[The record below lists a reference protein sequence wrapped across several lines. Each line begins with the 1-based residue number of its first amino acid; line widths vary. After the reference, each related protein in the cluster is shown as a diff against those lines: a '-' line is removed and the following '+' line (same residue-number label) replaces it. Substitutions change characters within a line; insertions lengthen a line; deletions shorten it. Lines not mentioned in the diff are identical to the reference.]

1 MAIRRS
7 VLDVKASKNNM
18 SELNESGSSSR
29 RNPLIWVSLVVIG
42 LILFVFLSGDR
53 GDSMSIRSD
62 QMTATEEAT
71 GAVATANVVEA
82 KLTEE
87 TTGSIDRSLLLPPGM
102 RARQYVEKL
111 RAAGTPYALELVYEK
126 AQDYSQEGSLADAH
140 LLYFFAA
147 REGYLP
153 AMMKMGQMSD
163 PTLFR
168 AEDSLLDDA
177 DVVQAYKWYRQ
188 AAEMGHQPATDRVA
202 SLRQWAQDEAEEGN
216 SHARQLLLNFK

>member
-7 VLDVKASKNNM
+7 VVDVKASKYNM
-18 SELNESGSSSR
+18 SEINESGSSSR

-42 LILFVFLSGDR
+42 LILFVFRSGDR
-53 GDSMSIRSD
+53 GDSMSIRSN
-62 QMTATEEAT
+62 QITGTEEAT
-71 GAVATANVVEA
+71 VAAETANVVEA

-87 TTGSIDRSLLLPPGM
+87 TETTGTIERSLLLPPGV

-111 RAAGTPYALELVYEK
+111 RAAGKPYALELVYEK

-188 AAEMGHQPATDRVA
+188 AAEMGHQPATDSV
-202 SLRQWAQDEAEEGN
+202 
-216 SHARQLLLNFK
+216 